1 MTPWNGEQWKA
12 AAAEL
17 DALLDLDPEA
27 REAAMAALFKRDAG
41 LATDVARLLAD
52 LRSAHAERFL
62 DAQAPALVTAPTEP
76 VPAGG
81 AAAGGL
87 PAGTQYG
94 GCRIGSVLGRGGM
107 GVVYAAEEIDSGRR
121 VALKVLAERIVDPR
135 QRERFAREGRLAAAI
150 DHPHCVFVFGADE
163 VEGIPFIAM
172 ELMQGTLAERIAAS
186 GALPPAAA
194 VDAALQLIAGLEA
207 AARVGVLHRD
217 VKPSN
222 CFVDAEGAIKIG
234 DFGIS
239 RSLRATD
246 ETTKASRGLISA
258 TPMYASPEQLRGDAV
273 DVRSD
278 IYSLGATLYELVTGR
293 RPFDADDLMTLLM
306 RVASEMPTAPHVA
319 DPTIPKGLSDV
330 ILRCLAKRPEQRFA
344 SHEALAAALVP
355 YGSAAPTPATLGR
368 RLLAGA
374 IDGVVVSTIS
384 LVVLL
389 AVTLPLLQTVPM
401 PLLLRLAIV
410 NLPIALYFG
419 TTESLWS
426 RSPGKAIC
434 RLTVV
439 DTRGRPVRGWRTWI
453 RAACFAAMWA
463 AIGSTYAWAT
473 VNPREALRQGPLW
486 RQVRDYGVY
495 PVFLGLVFA
504 SARRRNGY
512 AALQDLA
519 TGTRVVAA
527 RQRVPSTGRTIDASS
542 PPAGRVVARHGA
554 FAVYDAPI
562 DGLDGWH
569 AGYDERLRRQV
580 WIRDV
585 PPGAPPIP
593 AHRAA
598 ISRPTRLRWL
608 AGRRGD
614 DRAWDV
620 YEGAAGRSLA
630 RACATPRTWREVHA
644 WLLDVAEEVAAHG
657 PEDRPPLRID
667 RVWILESG
675 RAKLLDDPTV
685 DARSDTDPPSVT
697 PAELLQQVAQLTRR
711 TMAEPWPVEAG
722 RFVETLASPDPPP
735 ADDIGPT
742 LRAIGGATQVTT
754 RWRALSIGGQLAL
767 PLVLV
772 GGPLLTQ
779 LTMPIGPPIRES
791 PHSAMFRLVDAL
803 DEADRRGVA
812 MPRADREAI
821 ELVLASRYRMAGS
834 VARVPDEPDGRR
846 RARIEAIARRHPTD
860 AGVAG
865 AVERPAVRRLLEIR
879 PHPPLPSVLF
889 TAMLLY
895 DALAKVA
902 LCAMVSA
909 VVARG
914 ALLRLLGFEVVTVDG
929 PASRL
934 RVTVRTAIAWAAVLG
949 PAIPFAASGDWFVN
963 IATNIPVAYVA
974 FLVQLGGAAVAIAH
988 PSRGLQDRLAG
999 TWIVPR

>member
-1 MTPWNGEQWKA
+1 MTPWDGAQWKA

-17 DALLDLDPEA
+17 DALLDLDPDA
-27 REAAMAALFKRDAG
+27 REAALAALFKRDAG

-62 DAQAPALVTAPTEP
+62 DVEAPALVTAPIEP
-76 VPAGG
+76 VTAVG
-81 AAAGGL
+81 AAPGL
-87 PAGTQYG
+87 PAGSEYG
-94 GCRIGSVLGRGGM
+94 GYRIGAVLGRGGM

-135 QRERFAREGRLAAAI
+135 QRERFAREGRLAASI

-163 VEGIPFIAM
+163 VEGVPFIAM
-172 ELMQGTLAERIAAS
+172 ELMQGTLAGRLAAS

-194 VDAALQLIAGLEA
+194 VDAVLQLIAGLEA

-222 CFVDAEGAIKIG
+222 CFVDADGAIKIG

-246 ETTKASRGLISA
+246 ETTRASRGLISA

-273 DVRSD
+273 DVRSN

-306 RVASEMPTAPHVA
+306 RVASEMPAAPHVA

-344 SHEALAAALVP
+344 SHEALATALVP

-384 LVVLL
+384 LVMLL
-389 AVTLPLLQTVPM
+389 AVTLPVLQAVPM
-401 PLLLRLAIV
+401 PMLLRLAIV
-410 NLPIALYFG
+410 NLPMVLYFG
-419 TTESLWS
+419 ATESRWS

-439 DTRGRPVRGWRTWI
+439 DTRGRPLRGWRPWI
-453 RAACFAAMWA
+453 RATCFAALWA
-463 AIGSTYAWAT
+463 AIGLTYAWAM
-473 VNPREALRQGPLW
+473 VNPREYLRLGPVW
-486 RQVRDYGVY
+486 RQVHDYGVY
-495 PVFLGLVFA
+495 PVFLGLVFVA
-504 SARRRNGY
+504 ARKRNGY

-519 TGTRVVAA
+519 TGSRVVAA
-527 RQRVPSTGRTIDASS
+527 RQRAPSTGRAFDVAS
-542 PPAGRVVARHGA
+542 PPAGRVLGRHGA
-554 FAVYDAPI
+554 FAVHDAPI
-562 DGLDGWH
+562 EGLDGWR
-569 AGYDERLRRQV
+569 AGFDERLRRQV

-585 PPGAPPIP
+585 PPDAPPIP

-620 YEGAAGRSLA
+620 YEGAAGRPLA

-644 WLLDVAEEVAAHG
+644 WLLDVVEELAAHG
-657 PEDRPPLRID
+657 PDDRPPLRID

-685 DARSDTDPPSVT
+685 DARSDPDHRSVT
-697 PAELLQQVAQLTRR
+697 HAEFLQQVAQLTRR

-722 RFVETLASPDPPP
+722 RFVETLASPAPP
-735 ADDIGPT
+735 AAEAIGSR
-742 LRAIGGATQVTT
+742 LRAIGGAAQVTT
-754 RWRALSIGGQLAL
+754 RWRALSIGAQLAL

-779 LTMPIGPPIRES
+779 LTMPIRPPARQS
-791 PHSAMFRLVDAL
+791 PNVTMFRLVDAL
-803 DEADRRGVA
+803 DQADRRGV
-812 MPRADREAI
+812 PLPPEDRQAI
-821 ELVLASRYRMAGS
+821 ELVIASWYRVAGS
-834 VARVPDEPDGRR
+834 AARVPDEPDGRR
-846 RARIEAIARRHPTD
+846 RARIVAIARRYPTD
-860 AGVAG
+860 AGVAV
-865 AVERPAVRRLLEIR
+865 AARRPVVRALLETR
-879 PHPPLPSVLF
+879 PQSPLPSFLF
-889 TAMLLY
+889 AAMLLY

-934 RVTVRTAIAWAAVLG
+934 RVAGRSAIAWAAVLG
-949 PAIPFAASGDWFVN
+949 PAIPFAVSGDWFVN
-963 IATNIPVAYVA
+963 VATNIPVAYA
-974 FLVQLGGAAVAIAH
+974 ALLVQLGGAAVAVAR
-988 PSRGLQDRLAG
+988 PSRSLQDRLAG